1 MVLAPTPLLSLL
13 FAVAL
18 MLSGACSRDRADA
31 APESKP
37 AARAL
42 PQRIVSLTPS
52 TTEAVFAVGAG
63 KLLVGRSKFCDY
75 PAEAT
80 KLPSVGGYI
89 DPSLEVVL
97 SLQPDLVVGARGPS
111 GRAMADRLGEQG
123 IDTFFPPTD
132 SRADIEAML
141 RKLGAK
147 LGRKDEAES
156 VISGINAQVDRV
168 ARRLAVEGAELPRV
182 LLVFGTKP
190 IVIAGPGSFAGEVL
204 TLAGAKNAMQEGAPY
219 PKIGMET
226 LLDLDPDTILDATM
240 AASQVG
246 VGIHRDAPGWRE
258 LRAVREGRLLP
269 IRDEAVLRPGPRV
282 GDGLITIAQTLH
294 PSVDFTKTDDLKP
307 VPEAAANSKPE
318 PETTEHRPSP

>member
-1 MVLAPTPLLSLL
+1 MVS
-13 FAVAL
+13 
-18 MLSGACSRDRADA
+18 SACSRDRGNA
-31 APESKP
+31 APEGKP
-37 AARAL
+37 AVKAL
-42 PQRIVSLTPS
+42 PQRIVSLSPS

-75 PAEAT
+75 PASAT

-141 RKLGAK
+141 RTLGAK
-147 LGRKDEAES
+147 LGRKDDAEA
-156 VISGINAQVDRV
+156 VIGGINAQVDRV
-168 ARRLAVEGAELPRV
+168 AHRLAVEGAERPRV

-190 IVIAGPGSFAGEVL
+190 IVVAGPGSFAGEVL
-204 TLAGAKNAMQEGAPY
+204 TLAGATNAMKEGTPY

-226 LLDLDPDTILDATM
+226 LLALDPDIILDATM

-246 VGIHRDAPGWRE
+246 VGIRPDAPGWRD

-269 IRDEAVLRPGPRV
+269 IRDQAVLRPGPRV
-282 GDGLITIAQTLH
+282 GDGLITIAETLH
-294 PSVDFTKTDDLKP
+294 PSMDFRETSDPKP
-307 VPEAAANSKPE
+307 K
-318 PETTEHRPSP
+318 TTEARPSP